1 MLTVV
6 KPTKFKLVHYIYTHP
21 KKNQKIKSSHKI
33 CDKNIPIDNF
43 LQYILN
49 PFCNAEKYKKIHKSF
64 VEMSF
69 LLILVSYLSSLFQ
82 NLLSF
87 QPHKML

>member
-21 KKNQKIKSSHKI
+21 KKNQKMKSSHKI
-33 CDKNIPIDNF
+33 CDKNVPIDNF

-49 PFCNAEKYKKIHKSF
+49 PFCNAEK
-64 VEMSF
+64 
-69 LLILVSYLSSLFQ
+69 
-82 NLLSF
+82 
-87 QPHKML
+87 